1 MEESFIGE
9 ETFTGGGTV
18 FSSIIKKKTIKK

>member
-9 ETFTGGGTV
+9 HSE
-18 FSSIIKKKTIKK
+18 